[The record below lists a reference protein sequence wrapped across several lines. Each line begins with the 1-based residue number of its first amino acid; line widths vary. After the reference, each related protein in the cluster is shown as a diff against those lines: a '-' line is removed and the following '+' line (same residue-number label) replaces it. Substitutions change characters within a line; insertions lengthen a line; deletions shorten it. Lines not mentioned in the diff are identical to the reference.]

1 MPVLPT
7 GVALGSTTGFYE
19 QARVDAGL
27 AFGREQVAL
36 DAAAGGDI
44 GFATDEAGLG
54 VVWLGPAVKD
64 GAILSG
70 LSP

>member
-1 MPVLPT
+1 MDVDP
-7 GVALGSTTGFYE
+7 AL
-19 QARVDAGL
+19 V

-36 DAAAGGDI
+36 DAAARGDI

-54 VVWLGPAVKD
+54 VVCLDPAVED
-64 GAILSG
+64 GAMLLG